1 MNQREQ
7 DRGANYQYRVKRRD
21 FNRAA
26 HTARLAR
33 VPPSAQLRRAALI
46 IAPTNPSPGAAV
58 FALSPRGA
66 DRAPCR
72 QSSPLSAPSNGAW
85 SPLLA
90 ERKQL
95 FVGCPSFDHSQFAL
109 PTENRLFRARDRW
122 FESISLQRRVL
133 CEPDFQCR
141 EDTSAGQLAGRS
153 AFSITSVRGSRENS
167 HCFDAGDGPSQ
178 SAAYDW
184 AHLRPQWLS
193 VAIGRPFVRLQVGSG
208 LTNSAPKYTV
218 ILSGTYRFGS
228 AGALSLINWPKR
240 VR

>member
-7 DRGANYQYRVKRRD
+7 GRGANYQYGVKRRD

-33 VPPSAQLRRAALI
+33 VPSSAQLRRARPNYRAY
-46 IAPTNPSPGAAV
+46 
-58 FALSPRGA
+58 LSEPWGGCLCPVA
-66 DRAPCR
+66 EGRASCR

-167 HCFDAGDGPSQ
+167 HCFDAAVGPSQ